1 MSKDS
6 LVKLAAVLIVA
17 IIFGGAIFYQS
28 QRPVYEGAE
37 SKIEHQEKV
46 IQVTEVA
53 DGKIVRNIKEGFEV
67 KVPKEWEVSKVNL
80 VQEKIRIDK
89 YGPNQ
94 KSETELQDGSILS
107 IYIKDNPD
115 NLSIKEWAKKYW
127 QVQPNELIPLQVDN
141 IPALKTSSKV
151 AYAEDEQQNPL
162 YLDNSL
168 QIDIAFTSNK
178 KYYNFSCQV
187 VSENYQA
194 YSKQCENLII
204 ENIKNYFK

>member
-67 KVPKEWEVSKVNL
+67 KVPKDWTAVEKGLGDAKIV
-80 VQEKIRIDK
+80 VQKFGPQQKLDTEFYDGVDLKIFTSDN
-89 YGPNQ
+89 PN
-94 KSETELQDGSILS
+94 DLS
-107 IYIKDNPD
+107 IEEY
-115 NLSIKEWAKKYW
+115 AKNNWSYK
-127 QVQPNELIPLQVDN
+127 VEELIPVKFDNLKIIKTTEKIIYGETDANPTIVTDSQVN
-141 IPALKTSSKV
+141 NFSFSYNKKVYIYSCTAAGINYPAL
-151 AYAEDEQQNPL
+151 A
-162 YLDNSL
+162 
-168 QIDIAFTSNK
+168 
-178 KYYNFSCQV
+178 QV
-187 VSENYQA
+187 
-194 YSKQCENLII
+194 CENIVK
-204 ENIKNYFK
+204 ESIKNYLQ